1 MLLVFWAA
9 ALWGCSLVDE
19 DMTVCEG
26 EYQLDYSLTL
36 VTDITTEIETELS
49 QETDKN
55 VADALKKYLS
65 GIFTDRAHDVDLSF
79 YNVGEDSRRLHHEQH
94 IMDATQSSYTLY
106 IPRRRY
112 MHLALANL
120 EGNGRV
126 ALEGDDVCT
135 DARLVQ
141 SVGDTLEPHRTGVFS
156 ARLPMDM
163 KESAHQQFEVKL
175 YMSNSSEALVLDT
188 LDSKVKNVE
197 VVAAGFA
204 TDFSLADSTYRF
216 RYTPLFKA
224 DKVEAGTVPGTKLC
238 YASVNFPTRNAPS
251 TKTDPAPVWVIRVNA
266 TLPSG
271 SITQTQLSFY
281 QPVPAG
287 RFKMVQAKFL
297 PDGSVVPKDSSVG
310 VNVQLDWTPGS
321 DFDIAL

>member
-1 MLLVFWAA
+1 M
-9 ALWGCSLVDE
+9 AL
-19 DMTVCEG
+19 CEG

-36 VTDITTEIETELS
+36 VTDITTEIQTELS
-49 QETDKN
+49 QETDEN
-55 VADALKKYLS
+55 VAEALRDYLS

-79 YNVGEDSRRLHHEQH
+79 YDVGEDPRRLHHEQH

-112 MHLALANL
+112 MHVALANL

-126 ALEGDDVCT
+126 ALEGDDVSS

-163 KESAHQQFEVKL
+163 QESARQQYEVKL
-175 YMSNSSEALVLDT
+175 YMAGCAEALVLDT
-188 LDSKVKNVE
+188 LGSKVRKVV

-204 TDFSLADSTYRF
+204 TDFALADSTYRF

-224 DKVEAGTVPGTKLC
+224 DKVDAGTVPGTKLC
-238 YASVNFPTRNAPS
+238 YASVNFPSRDVPAVKAES
-251 TKTDPAPVWVIRVNA
+251 TPLWLLRVNA

-271 SITQTQLSFY
+271 SITQTQLSFH
-281 QPVPAG
+281 QPMPAG
-287 RFKMVQAKFL
+287 HFKLVKGKFL
-297 PDGSVVPKDSSVG
+297 DDGSVVPEDSTVG
-310 VNVQLDWTPGS
+310 VSVQLDWTPGT
-321 DFDIAL
+321 DFDIPLQ